1 MRILMLI
8 ALLAC
13 VAAVARR
20 GLAPR
25 AGRADRAW
33 LPDALR
39 ALGAAT
45 ETRAIADVLA
55 RELATGVDAAHVAW
69 WRREEDGAYRSD
81 LGRIAGADAVLL
93 DQWIVDGAPWQRAT
107 ADAKHPT
114 PAVARLLAD
123 TGGTLVVPLAV
134 DGRPLGLLALGPR
147 RDGRPYRDDDV
158 TAVDA
163 LARHLALVGE
173 RKQAAALLDESRRML
188 QQATRLST
196 VGTLAAELA
205 HEIRNPLVAVQT
217 FLQILPER
225 LDDPEVTVDL
235 RGVALTELQRVA
247 RLLNELLGMARASV
261 ATCRRAAMP
270 CVDGA
275 RPASAFAATD
285 LETLVEQVVRFLQVS
300 ARKKDVVLERHGDR
314 LPSGAADASRLKQ
327 ALVNLVLNAIQASP
341 TGTTVVVTTLTG
353 VDAGRPFVEI
363 TVRDEGPG
371 IPVDQREAV
380 FHPFF
385 TTKDNGTGL
394 GLPVTRQ
401 IIADHGGTIAI
412 EGAPGEGARFVVR
425 IPLATPASE
434 RHDQAA

>member
-8 ALLAC
+8 ALLAGFAAVVRRG
-13 VAAVARR
+13 VAA
-20 GLAPR
+20 APSR
-25 AGRADRAW
+25 VENRTW
-33 LPDALR
+33 LPETMR
-39 ALGAAT
+39 ALAGAGDPSVIV
-45 ETRAIADVLA
+45 EVLA
-55 RELATGVDAAHVAW
+55 RELGRGVDAAHVAW
-69 WRREEDGAYRSD
+69 WRREEDGSYRSE
-81 LGRIAGADAVLL
+81 LGRVAGADAAAL
-93 DQWIVDGAPWQRAT
+93 DRWVADGESWQRAT
-107 ADAKHPT
+107 TLAADPVGE
-114 PAVARLLAD
+114 VARLLAD
-123 TGGTLVVPLAV
+123 TGAALVVPLAL
-134 DGRPLGLLALGPR
+134 DARPLGLLALGPR
-147 RDGRPYRDDDV
+147 RDGRPYGSADV
-158 TAVDA
+158 GSVDA
-163 LARHLALVGE
+163 LGRHLALVAE
-173 RKQAAALLDESRRML
+173 RVQAAALLEESRRML

-261 ATCRRAAMP
+261 AT
-270 CVDGA
+270 
-275 RPASAFAATD
+275 FAATD
-285 LETLVEQVVRFLQVS
+285 LEAVVEQVVRFLQVS

-371 IPVDQREAV
+371 IPIDQRDAV

-385 TTKDNGTGL
+385 TTKDSGTGL

-401 IIADHGGTIAI
+401 IVADHGGTIGI

-425 IPLATPASE
+425 IPLAAPVGE
-434 RHDQAA
+434 RRDQAA

>member
-1 MRILMLI
+1 MLI
-8 ALLAC
+8 ALLAG
-13 VAAVARR
+13 VAAVVRR
-20 GLAPR
+20 AVAAPS
-25 AGRADRAW
+25 GRAERRIW
-33 LPDALR
+33 LPDAMR
-39 ALGAAT
+39 ALAAGGDPSVIT
-45 ETRAIADVLA
+45 AVLA
-55 RELATGVDAAHVAW
+55 RELARGVDAAHVAW
-69 WRREEDGAYRSD
+69 WRRDEDGSYRSE
-81 LGRIAGADAVLL
+81 LGRIAGADATAL
-93 DQWIVDGAPWQRAT
+93 DRWIAEGDPWQRAAT
-107 ADAKHPT
+107 PTERPVAD
-114 PAVARLLAD
+114 VARLLAD
-123 TGGTLVVPLAV
+123 TGATLVVPLGLDAA
-134 DGRPLGLLALGPR
+134 PLGLLALGPR
-147 RDGRPYRDDDV
+147 RDGRPYTAADV
-158 TAVDA
+158 ETVAA
-163 LARHLALVGE
+163 LGRHLALVAE
-173 RKQAAALLDESRRML
+173 RAQAAALLEESRRML

-261 ATCRRAAMP
+261 AA
-270 CVDGA
+270 V
-275 RPASAFAATD
+275 AATY
-285 LETLVEQVVRFLQVS
+285 LEAVVEQVVRFLQVS

-314 LPSGAADASRLKQ
+314 LPTGPADASRLKQ

-341 TGTTVVVTTLTG
+341 TGATVVVTTRAG

-363 TVRDEGPG
+363 AIRDEGPG
-371 IPVDQREAV
+371 IPEDQRDAV

-401 IIADHGGTIAI
+401 IVADHGGTIGI

-425 IPLATPASE
+425 IPLATPAGE
-434 RHDQAA
+434 RRDQAA